1 MEVLSRTELMGSAE
15 LFQLGSTVLL
25 FPGAKTNRMKKST
38 KKLFV
43 GLFSFVFLEKNR
55 GKMM

>member
-1 MEVLSRTELMGSAE
+1 VKVLSGRTKLMGSAE

-25 FPGAKTNRMKKST
+25 FPGAKTNKTKQKTT

-43 GLFSFVFLEKNR
+43 GLFSFVFS
-55 GKMM
+55 